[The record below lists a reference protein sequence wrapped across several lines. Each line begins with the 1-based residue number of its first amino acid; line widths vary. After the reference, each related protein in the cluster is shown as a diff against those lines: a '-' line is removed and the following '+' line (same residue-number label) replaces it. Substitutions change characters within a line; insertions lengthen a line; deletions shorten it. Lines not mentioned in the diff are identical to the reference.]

1 MPKSTRTR
9 VFVSYS
15 HKDKAWLARILQWLK
30 PLEEEGLLNIWDDSQ
45 ILPGRKWKD
54 DIERNLAAAKAA
66 LLLVTQD
73 FLSSKF
79 VKEDELPPLL
89 RAAEKDGLRI
99 LWIAVKPSTY
109 KTTKINDYQAV
120 NDPSKPL
127 SSLKGAARD
136 EALLAIYD
144 KVRATAKG

>member
-1 MPKSTRTR
+1 MPKSARTT

-15 HKDKAWLARILQWLK
+15 HKDRAWLDRILQWLK
-30 PLEEEGLLNIWDDSQ
+30 PLEEEGLLDIWDDSQ
-45 ILPGRKWKD
+45 IQPGAKWKD
-54 DIERNLAAAKAA
+54 VITRQLATARAA

-73 FLSSKF
+73 FLSSRF
-79 VKEDELPPLL
+79 IKEDELPPLL
-89 RAAEKDGLRI
+89 AAAEKDGLRI

-109 KTTKINDYQAV
+109 KSTKINDYQAV

-127 SSLKGAARD
+127 SGLKSAARD

-144 KVRATAKG
+144 AIRSQVKG